1 MVAIPGA
8 VIAGG
13 ISLLGGLFGNAQQSS
28 AQRQARRDAQALA
41 KYENETNLL
50 NWEYAKKIRDFE
62 YNQSLRIYSKSEE
75 VYGKQLG
82 FNQSAA
88 ARSYE
93 AENRKM
99 REYLQGLS
107 FQKQDQFVQMLQA
120 RGKAQAGLTPGRSSQ
135 RLLGDVMS
143 QYGRNNA
150 ILAENLLS
158 AYKQQQSDLTD
169 IGLQKQGADLAA
181 YERLGLK
188 PIKPPEPPK
197 PLSKPAAGGTSN
209 PLLAIGGTIVNAIG
223 AGFQYKSP

>member
-8 VIAGG
+8 VVAGG

-28 AQRQARRDAQALA
+28 AERRARRDARALA
-41 KYENETNLL
+41 NYENETNLL
-50 NWEYAKKIRDFE
+50 NWNYANRIRDFE
-62 YNQSLRIYSKSEE
+62 YNQSLRIFDKSKE
-75 VYGKQLG
+75 VYNKQLG

-99 REYLQGLS
+99 REYLQGMA
-107 FQKQDQFVQMLQA
+107 FQKQDGFIQMLQA
-120 RGKAQAGLTPGRSSQ
+120 QGKVQAGMTPGRSGQ

-150 ILAENLLS
+150 VLAENLLS
-158 AYKQQQSDLTD
+158 AYRQQQSDLGD
-169 IGLQKQGADLAA
+169 IALQKTGADLAA
-181 YERLGLK
+181 YERLGLR
-188 PIKPPEPPK
+188 PLQPPAPPR
-197 PLSKPAAGGTSN
+197 PLSKPAAGGSSN

-223 AGFQYKSP
+223 AGFSYKSP

>member
-28 AQRQARRDAQALA
+28 AERRARRDAQALTE
-41 KYENETNLL
+41 YENETNIL
-50 NWEYAKKIRDFE
+50 NWEYAKTIRDFE
-62 YNQSLRIYSKSEE
+62 YNQSLRIYDKSKD

-99 REYLQGLS
+99 REFLQGMA
-107 FQKQDQFVQMLQA
+107 FQKQDGFIQMLQA
-120 RGKAQAGLTPGRSSQ
+120 QGKVQAGMTPGRSSQ

-150 ILAENLLS
+150 VLAENLLS
-158 AYKQQQSDLTD
+158 AVRQQQADLGD
-169 IGLQKQGADLAA
+169 IALQKTGADLAA

-188 PIKPPEPPK
+188 PLKPPEPPK
-197 PLSKPAAGGTSN
+197 PLEKPTAGGSSN

-223 AGFQYKSP
+223 AGFSYKSP